1 MIIHFIL
8 SYAKK
13 ELYDIVAMQCNMTN
27 IEMVFDHPF
36 AEYMLYIIIFMIYI
50 NDKYLLKY
58 LLM

>member
-1 MIIHFIL
+1 MIIHFNL

-13 ELYDIVAMQCNMTN
+13 ELYDIGAMQCNTTN
-27 IEMVFDHPF
+27 IEKVVDHPF